1 MISVLFIRRK
11 GLMVLCKEKKIWLI
25 RALIIKWKNWRSDC
39 KEDGSFFEFYPTSIA
54 IGDTPPGN
62 RDVSLLVL
70 VFHPALPQVHP
81 LSELSN
87 VSWFENKP
95 VSLILSARIDLDTTF
110 ESRIPFFFV
119 YTTLT
124 RQNVGSLSLHFS
136 SLEPGKTI
144 RPLLCVRLFEEY
156 WYVNNNFMR
165 HKLENYWQVLSNLI
179 LSY

>member
-11 GLMVLCKEKKIWLI
+11 GLMMLCKEKKIWLS
-25 RALIIKWKNWRSDC
+25 RALIIKWKDWRSDC

-81 LSELSN
+81 LSKLSN

-110 ESRIPFFFV
+110 ESGIPFFF
-119 YTTLT
+119 T
-124 RQNVGSLSLHFS
+124 RIHHAHTRNVGSLSLHFS

-156 WYVNNNFMR
+156 WYVNNCFMR
-165 HKLENYWQVLSNLI
+165 HKLENYWQVFLI